1 MRPAVQMLAWGL
13 TPTWL
18 MDRCARRFGDKF
30 TLRFPPNGY
39 PLVHLSD
46 PDDVKAL
53 LTASED
59 VAPKPNDGA
68 GAPVWVLGP
77 NSVSVLTGPEH
88 MRQRKLLLPSF
99 HGDHLRHHEAL
110 IVDATTRAMADWP
123 LGRPMSMQPRTRR
136 ITLEVIMGAVF
147 GVSAERMH
155 EMQATIVALMES
167 NLVVAAIRGLTHK
180 GEQRPNSAI
189 GRGLDRLDAQ
199 IYAEIAN
206 RREQSD
212 LEGRSDIMSLL
223 LMTRDDE
230 GTELTD
236 EEVRDELVTLL
247 LAGHETTATAVSWAI
262 ERLVRHPDKLARLLR
277 EIDAQPDGGAN
288 GEYLTAVINET
299 LRVRPPQ
306 GVVVRKLVSELRV
319 GQFLLPV
326 GATVAISVYATN
338 RNPHVYEDPTTFRP
352 ERFLDSTPGTYS
364 WVPFGGGIRRCI
376 GSALALLESKLIL
389 RTMLAELTPRK
400 PDGLRGRNERMRWS
414 HRTLTPSRGATVVWT
429 RRTAR

>member
-1 MRPAVQMLAWGL
+1 MRPIAQMLAWGVA
-13 TPTWL
+13 PTWL
-18 MDRCARRFGDKF
+18 MNRCARRWGDTF

-46 PDDVKAL
+46 PQDVKTL

-59 VAPKPNDGA
+59 VAPKPVDGA

-77 NSVSVLTGPEH
+77 NSLSVLTGPEH
-88 MRQRKLLLPSF
+88 MRQRKLLLPPF
-99 HGDHLRHHEAL
+99 HGDHLRNHEEL
-110 IVDATTRAMADWP
+110 IVDATRRAMADWP
-123 LGRPMSMQPRTRR
+123 LGRPMRMQPRTRR

-147 GVSAERMH
+147 GMRAERMH

-167 NLVVAAIRGLTHK
+167 NHVIAAVRGMMHK
-180 GEQRPNSAI
+180 SDGRPNDAI

-206 RREQSD
+206 RRQQSD
-212 LEGRSDIMSLL
+212 LEGRSDIMSMLL
-223 LMTRDDE
+223 VARDDE
-230 GTELTD
+230 GTGLTD

-262 ERLVRHPDKLARLLR
+262 ERLVRHPDKLARLVE
-277 EIDAQPDGGAN
+277 EIDTQPESAS

-306 GVVVRKLVSELRV
+306 GVVVRKLVDELQV
-319 GQFLLPV
+319 GGFLLPTDT
-326 GATVAISVYATN
+326 TVAISVYATN
-338 RNPHVYEDPTTFRP
+338 RNPRVYEDPASFRP
-352 ERFLDSTPGTYS
+352 ERFLENTPGTYS

-389 RTMLAELTPRK
+389 RTMLAELAPSA
-400 PDGLRGRNERMRWS
+400 PSGWRGRRDERMRWS
-414 HRTLTPSRGATVVWT
+414 HRTLTPARGATVVWA